1 MHVCWL
7 SINYMTTEQLDLLIT
22 KLTMISSLAEDT
34 ASYIDLMAI
43 GYRNID
49 EETIKERIKSIQDL
63 ANSIKP

>member
-1 MHVCWL
+1 
-7 SINYMTTEQLDLLIT
+7 MTTEQLDLLIT

-34 ASYIDLMAI
+34 ASHIDLIAI

>member
-1 MHVCWL
+1 
-7 SINYMTTEQLDLLIT
+7 MTTEQLDLLIT